1 MEHAPVVPT
10 DSNWTERVRDPV
22 HGLIVFGDGGRPDR
36 DETDRIAWKL
46 LNTREFQRLRRIR
59 QLGFSDLVFPGATHS
74 RFAHSVGVYHTARRL
89 ADIVARHRE
98 GGRDHDRERIAL
110 LAALLHDVGHG
121 PFSHAFEAALRTLR
135 RPKTHEQWSIDI
147 ITGDT
152 EIGGILRAVDN
163 VLPDQI
169 AAVLRS
175 EHPED
180 IYDTIVSSQFDA
192 DRLDYIQ
199 RDRMATGVEFGH
211 IDQDWIFDCLRVGSI
226 IIDEDGQNASS
237 RHIKAQCLYLGP
249 KGISVAE
256 EYLEARFRLYN
267 AVYMHKTTRSAEKM
281 FEKLLEIMFCDIE
294 KMKKIYPNI
303 GVVRYFAGE
312 TSDLEAYLKLDDTSV
327 WSSFSLFSEDSNTD
341 LSNLASRITGRNLY
355 KCVDIGRRN
364 LDDDN
369 LFRRF
374 QYNVTNSELEW
385 RNQILYDDSSI
396 VAYKWYDFDSTSAL
410 KKVLVKSVS
419 GEEEPRDIARI
430 SRIIP
435 ELQRMARIQR
445 AYVEDEAQADEL
457 ERIADES

>member
-1 MEHAPVVPT
+1 VVPT
-10 DSNWTERVRDPV
+10 DSNWTERLRDPV
-22 HGLIVFGDGGRPDR
+22 HGLIVFGAEGQPDR
-36 DETDRIAWKL
+36 DETDRIAWRL

-89 ADIVARHRE
+89 ADIIARHRE
-98 GGRDHDRERIAL
+98 GGHDPIRERIAL

-121 PFSHAFEAALRTLR
+121 PFSHAFEAASRAVQT
-135 RPKTHEQWSIDI
+135 PKSHEQWSIEI

-152 EIGGILRAVDN
+152 EIGNILRTIDGK
-163 VLPDQI
+163 LPGKI

-175 EHPED
+175 EHPKD

-226 IIDEDGQNASS
+226 IIDEEGQTTPSTP
-237 RHIKAQCLYLGP
+237 IKAQCLYLGP

-281 FEKLLEIMFCDIE
+281 FEELLKTLFCDLE
-294 KMKKIYPNI
+294 QMKRRHPSVEI
-303 GVVRYFAGE
+303 VRYFAQE
-312 TSDLEAYLKLDDTSV
+312 TPDLETYLRLDDSSI
-327 WSSFSLFSEDSNTD
+327 WSSLSLFSDDTNEDFAK
-341 LSNLASRITGRNLY
+341 LATRINNRDLY
-355 KCVDIGRRN
+355 KCVDIGNRDF
-364 LDDDN
+364 DDDN

-374 QYNVTNSELEW
+374 RYKIDSSQLEW
-385 RNQILYDDSSI
+385 KNQVLYDDSSI
-396 VAYKWYDFDSTSAL
+396 VAYKWYDFDSTSA
-410 KKVLVKSVS
+410 
-419 GEEEPRDIARI
+419 
-430 SRIIP
+430 
-435 ELQRMARIQR
+435 
-445 AYVEDEAQADEL
+445 
-457 ERIADES
+457 